1 MRIQGNKLKEARES
15 ERISLAE
22 LSEKSGIC
30 VEILQQM
37 ETDRYTPISNH
48 DMWAILHALNK
59 KDPCY
64 IVDNTSSHSE
74 RDILDGC
81 IALMQELTDSFRE
94 YLDYIDALPDK
105 DDEGCWT
112 SMSYFEIVQ
121 RLFLWN
127 TSHSGG
133 TSTGMKC
140 AELGVDSSKRVRFS
154 FYAEDEEDEDEE

>member
-1 MRIQGNKLKEARES
+1 MRIQGNKLRKTRES
-15 ERISLAE
+15 ARISLAA
-22 LSEKSGIC
+22 LAEKSKIN
-30 VEILQQM
+30 EDILQKM
-37 ETDRYTPISNH
+37 EKDEYTPISNQAL
-48 DMWAILHALNK
+48 WAILHALDK

-94 YLDYIDALPDK
+94 YLDYIDALPEK
-105 DDEGCWT
+105 DDEGCWA

-154 FYAEDEEDEDEE
+154 FYAEDEEDENEE